1 MTRPFA
7 KRVLTGALAAT
18 MLMLSAAG
26 TAFGQSSTEAAEPS
40 WELRVCAAPNTTP
53 FSNQDEA
60 GLENRIAELLADELN
75 ASLTYLW
82 HAFNADLINRQF
94 AEGNCDVL
102 MGVSDGFEGGL
113 NTVSYYQSPYVHVY
127 RADSGIEIESMDDPI
142 LHDLTFAVQGV
153 ATPPHEALLARG
165 LTGNV
170 KLVFGNEEG
179 SDRLGRMIDAVAN
192 GDVDVGFGWGPV
204 VSYYAARHEAD
215 LVVRPIEPI
224 FDLPA
229 IFQVQPMTMAVR
241 TSDYALQQRLNRAI
255 AARWDDI
262 NAVLEEFNVP
272 VVPAPAPM
280 VSPVPDDSRNLRIGV
295 ILPIPTGA
303 RTYDAGIYNLIGDAA
318 RQGALMAE
326 SMASRSQA
334 SGELDVTLLL
344 SSSPS
349 AAAAERAAAAMVAL
363 DEVDAIIGGVG
374 SGQAEVIAGI
384 AAGAGLPFINIGD
397 PAIELREQCFP
408 TTFHIQASA
417 VTYLQAMVDLYG
429 VQDGP
434 TNWFV
439 VHEDDSESQLMVAAL
454 ERFIGEA
461 GDQLVGSRVVEKYRP
476 VYHDI
481 LTEAEE
487 LGAHTLI
494 VLLDPPDQL
503 ALIGQAEDAGYD
515 LDMAP
520 FPDPLTQ
527 TREFLAASKKYGA
540 GMEVPRLQLWDPTL
554 ESGRAA
560 EINEQFVGQWGLPF
574 DAPAWAA
581 FEAVTVLTAAARA
594 ADSTAAE
601 PLTDAMYGVDAGA
614 LGGKEPGLFFSD
626 VNRELSQELYLVEV
640 NAENEWGIRPS
651 RQLGAGALLE
661 IWSPGEAVHDYGC
674 Q

>member
-7 KRVLTGALAAT
+7 KRVLTGALATT
-18 MLMLSAAG
+18 MFMLTAAG
-26 TAFGQSSTEAAEPS
+26 TAFGQSAEAGQPS
-40 WELRVCAAPNTTP
+40 WELRVCPAPNTMP
-53 FSNQDEA
+53 FSNDDET
-60 GLENRIAELLADELN
+60 GFENRIAELLAEELN

-82 HAFNADLINRQF
+82 HAYNADLINREF

-102 MGVSDGFEGGL
+102 MGVSDGFESGL
-113 NTVSYYQSPYVHVY
+113 NTISYYQSPYVHVY
-127 RADSGIEIESMDDPI
+127 RADSGLEIESMDDPV
-142 LHDLTFAVQGV
+142 LQELTFAVQGV

-179 SDRLGRMIDAVAN
+179 SDRLGRMIDAVAD
-192 GDVDVGFGWGPV
+192 GTVDVGFGWGPV

-215 LVVRPIEPI
+215 LVVTPIEPI

-229 IFQVQPMTMAVR
+229 IFQIQPMTLAVR
-241 TSDYALQQRLNRAI
+241 TGDYALQQRLNRAI
-255 AARWDDI
+255 AARWDGI

-272 VVPAPAPM
+272 IVPSPAPVVGPL
-280 VSPVPDDSRNLRIGV
+280 PDDSRNLRIGV
-295 ILPIPTGA
+295 VLPIPTGA

-326 SMASRSQA
+326 SIASRSQA
-334 SGELDVTLLL
+334 AGEIDVTLLL

-349 AAAAERAAAAMVAL
+349 AEAAERGAAAMTAL
-363 DEVDAIIGGVG
+363 GEVDAIIGGVG
-374 SGQAEVIAGI
+374 SGQAEAIARIIGE
-384 AAGAGLPFINIGD
+384 AGLPFINIGD
-397 PAIELREQCFP
+397 PGIALREQCFP
-408 TTFHIQASA
+408 TTFHVQASA

-434 TNWFV
+434 TSWFI
-439 VHEDDSESQLMVAAL
+439 VHEDDAESQLKVEAL
-454 ERFIGEA
+454 EHLIGEA
-461 GDQLVGSRVVEKYRP
+461 GDELVGSRVVEKYRP

-481 LTEAEE
+481 FAEAEE

-503 ALIGQAEDAGYD
+503 ALIGQAEDAGFD
-515 LDMAP
+515 LEMAP

-540 GMEVPRLQLWDPTL
+540 GVGVPRLQLWDPTL
-554 ESGRAA
+554 DSERAA
-560 EINEQFVGQWGLPF
+560 RINEQFVGQWGLPF

-581 FEAVTVLTAAARA
+581 FEAVTVLTAATRT
-594 ADSTAAE
+594 ADSIE
-601 PLTDAMYGVDAGA
+601 PELLAGALFDVDAGE
-614 LGGKEPGLFFSD
+614 LGGKESGLFFNE
-626 VNRELSQELYLVEV
+626 VNRELNQELYLVEV

-651 RQLGAGALLE
+651 RQLGAGTLLQT
-661 IWSPGEAVHDYGC
+661 WSPGESVNDYGC